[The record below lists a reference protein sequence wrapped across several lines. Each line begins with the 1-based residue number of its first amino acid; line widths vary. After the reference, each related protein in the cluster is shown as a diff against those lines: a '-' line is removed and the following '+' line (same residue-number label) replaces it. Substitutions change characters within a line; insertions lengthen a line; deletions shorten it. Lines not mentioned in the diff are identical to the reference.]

1 MVRTRGVVQV
11 AWFLPVIDS
20 QFMWIVVKWCGWGVS
35 PLFGEQLKSGR
46 RSTAMLNL
54 VTGEV

>member
-1 MVRTRGVVQV
+1 MVQV